1 MCAASRIAGVQ
12 DQLLKHHPAGPPFSA
27 VPGASST
34 TYYASGSA
42 LLERRCCLGFVCTGS
57 LLGEKASDSA
67 PLLTYPL
74 LILSSPPFLHSLQCL
89 ISPPPSSP
97 LLLLLLLLFFI
108 LRPRR
113 LCWLGCSS
121 RFTIAA
127 ATLAPPQALSH
138 LQFRERSRT
147 PAPEPTATDLVFRH
161 LLSSISHLAAE

>member
-12 DQLLKHHPAGPPFSA
+12 DQLLEHHPAGPPFSA

-74 LILSSPPFLHSLQCL
+74 LILSSPPFLHGLQCS
-89 ISPPPSSP
+89 ISSSSSFFSPHPPHPP
-97 LLLLLLLLFFI
+97 LL
-108 LRPRR
+108 
-113 LCWLGCSS
+113 
-121 RFTIAA
+121 
-127 ATLAPPQALSH
+127 
-138 LQFRERSRT
+138 
-147 PAPEPTATDLVFRH
+147 
-161 LLSSISHLAAE
+161 HLAASPFVLAGLFLSFHHCGCYPRSTPGS